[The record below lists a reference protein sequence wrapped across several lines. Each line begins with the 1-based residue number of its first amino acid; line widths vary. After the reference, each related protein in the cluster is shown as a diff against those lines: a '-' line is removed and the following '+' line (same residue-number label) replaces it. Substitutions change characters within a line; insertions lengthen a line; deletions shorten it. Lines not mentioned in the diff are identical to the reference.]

1 MSRPESTVLATTCS
15 AAALALGNEML
26 LPRVTGNPEEG
37 IT

>member
-1 MSRPESTVLATTCS
+1 MSRPESTILATTCS

-26 LPRVTGNPEEG
+26 LPRVMENPEED